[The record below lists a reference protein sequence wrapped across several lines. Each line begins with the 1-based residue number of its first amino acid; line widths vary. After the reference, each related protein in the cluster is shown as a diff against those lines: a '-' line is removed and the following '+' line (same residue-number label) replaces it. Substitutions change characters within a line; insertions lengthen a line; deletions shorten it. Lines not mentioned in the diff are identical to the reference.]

1 MITVGLTG
9 SIATGKSEVAKLL
22 SGAGIPVFDSDAE
35 VHDLYADGK
44 TVELDWENI
53 SRSGC

>member
-35 VHDLYADGK
+35 VHDLYVDGK
-44 TVELDWENI
+44 IVGLIGRDI